1 VNRRTVVAGGP
12 ILTMADG
19 PRPDAVA
26 LLDGRIL
33 AVGSLGDCRDAA
45 GRDAAEVDL
54 GGRALLPGFVD
65 AHTHPLM
72 LGQCAAWVDCAP
84 PEVTSMDRLVDA
96 LARRRDALPPTA
108 DVWGFGVHL
117 GDLEERRNPEA
128 ADLDRVAT
136 DRVVAVMHRSGHGVM
151 VNSRCLALNGIDRDL
166 PDPPGGRI
174 ERDAAGHPTG
184 VLWDAAIDL
193 ITGPDGVK
201 TLDHGPNIHMPDAPE
216 RLVDLLCNA
225 QTMLLRS
232 GITSVT
238 DCQVTRRE
246 METYLSARDDGRL
259 QLRVSMLTL
268 STLLEALVE
277 LGLRSRLGDDHLA
290 FAGLKLYA
298 DGSLTGLTAYFES
311 GYRFDPCHHGQLYHE
326 PAELRRLIRRAHRFG
341 LQTGTHAQGDSAI
354 QIVLDAVTEAL
365 ADVDRTDHRHR
376 IEHCGMPSEEQVPEI
391 ARLGIIPVNQPAHH
405 YLTGAV
411 LLERLGERAHRY
423 NPYGEFVRAGIAPVL
438 SSDTPVSGP
447 DPLEAVWAAVTRAT
461 RYGGVLGDEAQR
473 LTVEQALRGYTIHGA
488 RATRREHAVG
498 SIEPGKLADFA
509 LLSADPLA
517 VDVDDLRSIRVEE
530 TWVDGAPVDYA
541 RL

>member
-1 VNRRTVVAGGP
+1 VNRRTVIAGGP
-12 ILTMADG
+12 ILTMADPG
-19 PRPDAVA
+19 RVEAIA

-33 AVGSLGDCRDAA
+33 HVGSLDDCRAAA

-54 GGRALLPGFVD
+54 GGRTLMPGFVD

-84 PEVTSMDRLVDA
+84 PEVTSIDA
-96 LARRRDALPPTA
+96 LVRQLERRRDSLPPTA

-117 GDLEERRNPEA
+117 VDLAEGRNPTA

-136 DRVVAVMHRSGHGVM
+136 DRTVAVMHRSGHGVM
-151 VNSRCLALNGIDRDL
+151 VNSHCLAANGITRDT
-166 PDPPGGRI
+166 PDPPGGWI
-174 ERDAAGHPTG
+174 ERDGQGDPTG
-184 VLWDAAIDL
+184 ALWDASIDL
-193 ITGPDGVK
+193 ITGPEGVK
-201 TLDHGPNIHMPDAPE
+201 TLDHGPNIHIPDAPE

-354 QIVLDAVTEAL
+354 QIVLDAVNEAL
-365 ADVDRTDHRHR
+365 ADVNRDDHRHR
-376 IEHCGMPSEEQVPEI
+376 IEHCSIAWDEHFAKMAELGLTPSFLIGHVHYWGRAFRDRIFGPEKA
-391 ARLGIIPVNQPAHH
+391 ARLDATASALKAG
-405 YLTGAV
+405 
-411 LLERLGERAHRY
+411 
-423 NPYGEFVRAGIAPVL
+423 VRFTL
-438 SSDTPVSGP
+438 HSDYDVTEIGP
-447 DPLEAVWAAVTRAT
+447 LRCIENAVTRIM
-461 RYGGVLGDEAQR
+461 RDGGEVLAPSECIS
-473 LTVEQALRGYTIHGA
+473 VEQGLRSMTIDAAWQA
-488 RATRREHAVG
+488 RMDHAVG
-498 SIEPGKLADFA
+498 SLEPGKYAD
-509 LLSADPLA
+509 LVVLDEDPLKVEPTRLSAIA
-517 VDVDDLRSIRVEE
+517 VRE
-530 TWVDGAPVDYA
+530 TWVEGI
-541 RL
+541 RKHG